1 MPDISLCSGNNC
13 NLKENCYRY
22 LATPNPYRQSY
33 FSNPPLE
40 EDGSCK
46 FFWDNQR
53 ELTYDFKPYEP
64 YEPFKDEDA

>member
-22 LATPNPYRQSY
+22 LATPKPFWQSY
-33 FSNPPLE
+33 FGNPPLE

-46 FFWDNQR
+46 YFWNNS
-53 ELTYDFKPYEP
+53 YEQSCNLE
-64 YEPFKDEDA
+64 YKDKDEDA

>member
-22 LATPNPYRQSY
+22 KATPNPYRQSY
-33 FSNPPLE
+33 FGNPPLE

-46 FFWDNQR
+46 FFWGYKE
-53 ELTYDFKPYEP
+53 ELKNSYEP
-64 YEPFKDEDA
+64 YKDEDA

>member
-1 MPDISLCSGNNC
+1 MPDISLCSGTNC

-22 LATPNPYRQSY
+22 KSTPKPFWQSY

-46 FFWDNQR
+46 YFWQIESNIPKDFF
-53 ELTYDFKPYEP
+53 
-64 YEPFKDEDA
+64 DE